1 MDRTAIRVCPLCE
14 ATCGLDITLSG
25 ERVTRVRGN
34 PGDVF
39 SHGYLCPKGASLGH
53 FDSDPDRL
61 TTPLIRRPDGGF
73 DEVGWAEAFEAVDRG
88 LREVTDRYGR
98 DAVALYM
105 GNPVIH
111 TLALPLYM
119 LVLRE
124 RLGTRN
130 IYSSTTLDTMP
141 KSVACGWMYGDPLA
155 FPLPDIDRTDHLLVL
170 GANPAESNGS
180 LWTVADLPGR
190 LRALRARGGR
200 LVVVDPRRTRTA
212 DLADEHVSLRP
223 GTDALLLLG
232 IVHTLLDEGLATDP
246 GEGFAGFGE
255 LAGLVRGFGPDE
267 VAPACGVPAD
277 TVRRLA
283 RDLAAA
289 TTAAVYGRLGTCTT
303 EFGTLTSWLVDV
315 VNIVTG
321 NFDRPGGVLF
331 GEAPHAARRPT
342 EPFRTGRW
350 HSRVRGLPEV
360 NGELPTA
367 TLADEIATP
376 GEGQVRALLCV
387 AGNLVL
393 ATPQGERLD
402 RALPGLD
409 FMACVDPYLN
419 ETTRHASVILPP
431 PTPLQSPHYDVVLA
445 SRSVRR
451 NARFSPPARA
461 LEPGRPSEAEILAR
475 LVLIASGKG
484 TGGDPN
490 SVDEELTDLM
500 LRAARSRPG
509 SPLARREP
517 AAMKSELTG
526 DDALERRLDL
536 MLRLGPAGDLFG
548 ARPDGLNL
556 ALLKQSPN
564 GIDLGPLRP
573 RRHEVVMTGS
583 GSVELCPP
591 AITADLPRLATRMG
605 ALSDG
610 GLVLISRRQLKSV
623 NSWSHNVRALSGGT
637 NRCTLELSEAD
648 ARRLGVGAGD
658 PVRVRG
664 SAGEVVVAAE
674 PTDRLRPGV
683 VSLPYGWGH
692 DRQGIRLAHASA
704 EPGVSINALTDSTVV
719 DPLSGTAVFN
729 GVPVRVERAQEKKTE
744 NKNPNHS
751 ISARSATPGKLSPKT
766 H

>member
-1 MDRTAIRVCPLCE
+1 MCPLCE
-14 ATCGLDITLSG
+14 ATCGLSVTLSD

-34 PGDVF
+34 PDDVF
-39 SHGYLCPKGASLGH
+39 SHGYLCPKGASLGR
-53 FDSDPDRL
+53 FDGDPDRL
-61 TTPLIRRPDGGF
+61 TAPLVRRPGGGF
-73 DEVGWAEAFEAVDRG
+73 EQVEWAEAFEAVDRG
-88 LREVTDRYGR
+88 LRAVTDRYGR

-155 FPLPDIDRTDHLLVL
+155 FPLPDIDRTHHLLVL
-170 GANPAESNGS
+170 GANPSETNGS

-212 DLADEHVSLRP
+212 DLADEHVAVRP

-232 IVHTLLDEGLATDP
+232 IVHTLLDEGLAVDP
-246 GEGFAGFGE
+246 GEGFAGFGD
-255 LAGLVRGFGPDE
+255 LADLVKGFGADE

-289 TTAAVYGRLGTCTT
+289 PTAAVYGRLGTCTT

-331 GEAPHAARRPT
+331 GEAPHATRRPA
-342 EPFRTGRW
+342 EPFRTGRR

-367 TLADEIATP
+367 TLVDEIETP
-376 GEGQVRALLCV
+376 GEGQVRALLCI

-393 ATPQGERLD
+393 AAPQGERLD

-409 FMACVDPYLN
+409 FMVCVDPYLN

-445 SRSVRR
+445 TRSVRR
-451 NARFSPPARA
+451 NARFSPPLRP

-484 TGGDPN
+484 PGGDPE
-490 SVDEELTDLM
+490 SVDEALIDLT
-500 LRAARSRPG
+500 LRAARGRPG
-509 SPLARREP
+509 SPLAKRSPEALKR
-517 AAMKSELTG
+517 ELTG
-526 DDALERRLDL
+526 DGALERRLDL
-536 MLRLGPAGDLFG
+536 MLRLGPSGDLFG

-556 ALLKQSPN
+556 ARLKRTPN
-564 GIDLGPLRP
+564 GVDLGPLRP
-573 RRHEVVMTGS
+573 RRREVVMTAS
-583 GSVELCPP
+583 GLVELCPA
-591 AITADLPRLATRMG
+591 AITADLPRLAARMRDLG
-605 ALSDG
+605 DG
-610 GLVLISRRQLKSV
+610 GLVLLSRRQPKAV
-623 NSWSHNVRALSGGT
+623 NSWSHNIASLSGGT
-637 NRCTLELSEAD
+637 SRCTLEISEED
-648 ARRLGVGAGD
+648 ARRLGVAAGD
-658 PVRVRG
+658 EVRVSTG
-664 SAGEVVVAAE
+664 AGEVVVPAE

-683 VSLPYGWGH
+683 VSMPYGWGH
-692 DRQGIRLAHASA
+692 GREGTRLRHAAA
-704 EPGVSINALTDSTVV
+704 EPGASVNALTDSAVV

-729 GVPVRVERAQEKKTE
+729 GVPVRVERVNKKQTE
-744 NKNPNHS
+744 S
-751 ISARSATPGKLSPKT
+751 
-766 H
+766 

>member
-1 MDRTAIRVCPLCE
+1 MDRTALRVCPLCE
-14 ATCGLDITLSG
+14 ATCGLSITLSG
-25 ERVTRVRGN
+25 ETVTRVRGN
-34 PGDVF
+34 PDDVF
-39 SHGYLCPKGASLGH
+39 SQGYLCPKGASLGR
-53 FDSDPDRL
+53 FDDDPDRL
-61 TTPLIRRPDGGF
+61 TAPLVRRPDGGF
-73 DEVGWAEAFEAVDRG
+73 DEVGWAEAFAAVDRG
-88 LREVTDRYGR
+88 LRAAAERHGK

-141 KSVACGWMYGDPLA
+141 KSTACGWMYGDPLA

-180 LWTVADLPGR
+180 LWTVANLPGR
-190 LRALRARGGR
+190 LKALRARGGR

-212 DLADEHVSLRP
+212 DLADQHIAVRP
-223 GTDALLLLG
+223 GTDPLLLLG
-232 IVHTLLDEGLATDP
+232 ILHTLLGEGLATDP

-255 LAGLVRGFGPDE
+255 LADLVKEFGPDDI
-267 VAPACGVPAD
+267 APACGVPAD
-277 TVRRLA
+277 TVRGLA

-289 TTAAVYGRLGTCTT
+289 PTAAVYGRLGTSTT

-331 GEAPHAARRPT
+331 GEAPHAARRPA

-350 HSRVRGLPEV
+350 HSRVRELPEV

-376 GEGQVRALLCV
+376 GPGQVRALLCV

-402 RALPGLD
+402 EVLPGLD
-409 FMACVDPYLN
+409 FMVCVDPYLN

-431 PTPLQSPHYDVVLA
+431 PSPLQSPHYDVVLA
-445 SRSVRR
+445 GRSVRR

-461 LEPGRPSEAEILAR
+461 LEPGRPAEAEILAR

-484 TGGDPN
+484 PGGDWER
-490 SVDEELTDLM
+490 VDEQLTDLM
-500 LRAARSRPG
+500 LRAARGRPG
-509 SPLARREP
+509 SPLARRE
-517 AAMKSELTG
+517 AADLKAALTG
-526 DDALERRLDL
+526 ADALERRLDL
-536 MLRLGPAGDLFG
+536 MLRLGPVGDLFG
-548 ARPDGLNL
+548 VRPGGLNL
-556 ALLKQSPN
+556 ARLKEAPN
-564 GIDLGPLRP
+564 GVDIGPLRP
-573 RRHEVVMTGS
+573 RRREVVMTAS
-583 GSVELCPP
+583 GLVELCPP
-591 AITADLPRLATRMG
+591 AITADLPRLAARMRD
-605 ALSDG
+605 LDDG
-610 GLVLISRRQLKSV
+610 RLVLISRRQLKSV
-623 NSWSHNVRALSGGT
+623 NSWSHNIASLSGGS
-637 NRCTLELSEAD
+637 NRCTLELSEED
-648 ARRLGVGAGD
+648 ARRLGVTAGD
-658 PVRVRG
+658 PVRVR
-664 SAGEVVVAAE
+664 SRTGEVVVPAE

-683 VSLPYGWGH
+683 VSMPYGWGH
-692 DRQGIRLAHASA
+692 GRDRTRLPRAAA
-704 EPGVSINALTDSTVV
+704 EPGVSVNALTDGTVV

-729 GVPVRVERAQEKKTE
+729 GVPVHVEPVSAKQAEK
-744 NKNPNHS
+744 
-751 ISARSATPGKLSPKT
+751 
-766 H
+766 

>member
-1 MDRTAIRVCPLCE
+1 MDRTATRVCPLCE
-14 ATCGLDITLSG
+14 ATCGLSITLSDG
-25 ERVTRVRGN
+25 RATRVRGN
-34 PGDVF
+34 PDDVF
-39 SHGYLCPKGASLGH
+39 SHGYICPKGASLGR

-61 TTPLIRRPDGGF
+61 TAPLVRRPGGGF

-88 LREVTDRYGR
+88 LRAVTDRYGR
-98 DAVALYM
+98 DAVALYT

-119 LVLRE
+119 MVLRE

-130 IYSSTTLDTMP
+130 VYSSTTLDTMP

-155 FPLPDIDRTDHLLVL
+155 FPLPDVDRTRHLLVL
-170 GANPAESNGS
+170 GANPVESNGS

-212 DLADEHVSLRP
+212 DLADEHVAIRP

-232 IVHTLLDEGLATDP
+232 IVNTLFDEGLATDP

-255 LAGLVRGFGPDE
+255 LARLVQGFGAGE
-267 VAPACGVPAD
+267 VAAACGVPAD

-283 RDLAAA
+283 RELAAA
-289 TTAAVYGRLGTCTT
+289 PAAAVYGRLGTCTT

-331 GEAPHAARRPT
+331 GEAPHAARRPA

-350 HSRVRGLPEV
+350 HSRVRSLPEV

-367 TLADEIATP
+367 TLVDEIETP

-409 FMACVDPYLN
+409 FMVCVDPYLN

-431 PTPLQSPHYDVVLA
+431 PSPLESPHYDVVLA
-445 SRSVRR
+445 ARSVRR
-451 NARFSPPARA
+451 NARFSPPLRA
-461 LEPGRPSEAEILAR
+461 LAPGRPSEAEILAR
-475 LVLIASGKG
+475 LVLIASGRG
-484 TGGDPN
+484 PGGDPDT
-490 SVDEELTDLM
+490 VDDTLTDLA
-500 LRAARSRPG
+500 LRAACGRPG
-509 SPLARREP
+509 SPLAGRAP
-517 AAMKSELTG
+517 AALKAELTG
-526 DDALERRLDL
+526 EGALERRLDL

-556 ALLKQSPN
+556 ARLKESPN
-564 GIDLGPLRP
+564 GVDLGPLRP
-573 RRHEVVMTGS
+573 RRREVVMTAS
-583 GSVELCPP
+583 GLVELCPP
-591 AITADLPRLATRMG
+591 AITADLPRLAARMRDFG
-605 ALSDG
+605 DG
-610 GLVLISRRQLKSV
+610 GLVLVSRRQSRSV
-623 NSWSHNVRALSGGT
+623 NSWSHNIPSLSGGT
-637 NRCTLELSEAD
+637 NRCVLELSEED
-648 ARRLGVGAGD
+648 AARLGVAAGD
-658 PVRVRG
+658 LVRVRG
-664 SAGEVVVAAE
+664 RGGEVVVPAE
-674 PTDRLRPGV
+674 PTGRLRAGV
-683 VSLPYGWGH
+683 VSMPYGWGH
-692 DRQGIRLAHASA
+692 GRKGTRMRHAAA
-704 EPGVSINALTDSTVV
+704 EPGVSVNALTDSAVV

-729 GVPVRVERAQEKKTE
+729 GVSVRVERVEGSQTE
-744 NKNPNHS
+744 S
-751 ISARSATPGKLSPKT
+751 
-766 H
+766 

>member
-1 MDRTAIRVCPLCE
+1 MCPLCE
-14 ATCGLDITLSG
+14 ATCGLSVTVSDDGT
-25 ERVTRVRGN
+25 TRVRGN
-34 PGDVF
+34 RDDVF
-39 SHGYLCPKGASLGH
+39 SHGYICPKGASLGR

-61 TTPLIRRPDGGF
+61 TAPLLRRPDGGF
-73 DEVGWAEAFEAVDRG
+73 DEVGWDEAFEAVDRG
-88 LREVTDRYGR
+88 LRATTERYGR

-190 LRALRARGGR
+190 LKALRARGGR

-212 DLADEHVSLRP
+212 DLADEHVPLRP

-255 LAGLVRGFGPDE
+255 LPGLVKGFGADE
-267 VAPACGVPAD
+267 VADACGIPAR

-289 TTAAVYGRLGTCTT
+289 PSAAVYGRLGTCTT

-331 GEAPHAARRPT
+331 GEAPHATRRPA
-342 EPFRTGRW
+342 EPFRTGRL

-367 TLADEIATP
+367 TLADEIETP
-376 GEGQVRALLCV
+376 GEGQVRALLCI

-393 ATPQGERLD
+393 AAPQGERLD
-402 RALPGLD
+402 GALAGLD
-409 FMACVDPYLN
+409 FMVCVDPYLN

-431 PTPLQSPHYDVVLA
+431 PSSLESPHYDVVLA

-451 NARFSPPARA
+451 NARFSRPLRDLP
-461 LEPGRPSEAEILAR
+461 PGRPSEAEILAR

-484 TGGDPN
+484 PDADPGQ
-490 SVDEELTDLM
+490 VDEQLINLT
-500 LRAARSRPG
+500 LRAACGRPG
-509 SPLARREP
+509 SPLKGTPP
-517 AAMKSELTG
+517 ATLKQRLTG
-526 DDALERRLDL
+526 DNALERRLDL
-536 MLRLGPAGDLFG
+536 MLRLGPDGDLFG

-556 ALLKQSPN
+556 ARLKDTPN
-564 GIDLGPLRP
+564 GVDLGPLRP
-573 RRHEVVMTGS
+573 RRREVVMTAS
-583 GSVELCPP
+583 GLVELCPP
-591 AITADLPRLATRMG
+591 AITADLPRLAARLRDIRDG
-605 ALSDG
+605 AWV
-610 GLVLISRRQLKSV
+610 LVSHRQLKSV
-623 NSWSHNVRALSGGT
+623 NSWSHNIPALSGGT
-637 NRCTLELSEAD
+637 HRCTLQMSEED
-648 ARRLGVGAGD
+648 ALRLGVGAGD
-658 PVRVRG
+658 PVRVR
-664 SAGEVVVAAE
+664 S
-674 PTDRLRPGV
+674 R
-683 VSLPYGWGH
+683 
-692 DRQGIRLAHASA
+692 
-704 EPGVSINALTDSTVV
+704 
-719 DPLSGTAVFN
+719 
-729 GVPVRVERAQEKKTE
+729 
-744 NKNPNHS
+744 
-751 ISARSATPGKLSPKT
+751 
-766 H
+766 